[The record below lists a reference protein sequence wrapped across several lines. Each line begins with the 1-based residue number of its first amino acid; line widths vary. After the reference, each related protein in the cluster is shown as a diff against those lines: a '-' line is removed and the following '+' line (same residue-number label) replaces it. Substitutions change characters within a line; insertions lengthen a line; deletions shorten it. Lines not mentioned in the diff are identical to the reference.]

1 MNYAIVDIEST
12 GGAFNEEGIIDIAIL
27 RYEGNE
33 LTDQFHSLID
43 PEKPI
48 QPFVCKLTGIS
59 PSMVQGAPKFYQV
72 AKRIIELTEDAIL
85 VAHNTQFDYKILQLE
100 FDRLGYSF
108 ERRTLCTVELS
119 QKLLPGLESYKL
131 GKLTKELGIP
141 LSDRHRALGDAE
153 ATALL
158 LKVLISKEGA
168 EKELAYLTY
177 SEKESDLKPSHI
189 HLVRKLP
196 EATGVYKLY
205 NAKSELLE
213 CGHAK
218 NIKNHVSNLLSSLS
232 IHQNSIYKSVKR
244 IETELCESELY
255 NAIRVLQV
263 QISLKPKKRFNLKI
277 NTSSAISF
285 PSELSLL
292 IDKGRTEGEHAVFL
306 IENQRIKAMGFYD
319 LNYQM
324 TNKEVLEKRLSPVTP
339 NKLNELILSTYRL
352 KKNYEIVSIE

>member
-1 MNYAIVDIEST
+1 VNFNGLKGLFDEYQSNFGENPTLSMGMSGDYQGCYRSRKHNDSYRKQFIRKSMNYAIVDIEST
-12 GGAFNEEGIIDIAIL
+12 GGAFNEEGIIDIAVL

-48 QPFVCKLTGIS
+48 QPFVSKLTGIS

-72 AKRIIELTEDAIL
+72 AKRIIELTENAIL

-108 ERRTLCTVELS
+108 ERKTLCTVELS

-168 EKELAYLTY
+168 EKELNYLTY

-196 EATGVYKLY
+196 EAYW
-205 NAKSELLE
+205 
-213 CGHAK
+213 
-218 NIKNHVSNLLSSLS
+218 SL
-232 IHQNSIYKSVKR
+232 
-244 IETELCESELY
+244 
-255 NAIRVLQV
+255 
-263 QISLKPKKRFNLKI
+263 
-277 NTSSAISF
+277 
-285 PSELSLL
+285 
-292 IDKGRTEGEHAVFL
+292 
-306 IENQRIKAMGFYD
+306 
-319 LNYQM
+319 
-324 TNKEVLEKRLSPVTP
+324 
-339 NKLNELILSTYRL
+339 
-352 KKNYEIVSIE
+352 